1 LPPRQ
6 KGDRIPVMNTLN
18 TIINSMSQT
27 INESVIDDLSTIGF
41 THKEAVKMVVEND
54 FDFAASTDSYPSENF

>member
-1 LPPRQ
+1 MPPRQ

-27 INESVIDDLSTIGF
+27 INENVIDDLSTIGF
-41 THKEAVKMVVEND
+41 SHQEAVKMVIEND
-54 FDFAASTDSYPSENF
+54 FDFAASTDSFPVENF

>member
-1 LPPRQ
+1 MPPRQ

-27 INESVIDDLSTIGF
+27 INENVIDDLSKIGF
-41 THKEAVKMVVEND
+41 SHQEAVKMVIEND
-54 FDFAASTDSYPSENF
+54 FDFVASTDSSPAENF